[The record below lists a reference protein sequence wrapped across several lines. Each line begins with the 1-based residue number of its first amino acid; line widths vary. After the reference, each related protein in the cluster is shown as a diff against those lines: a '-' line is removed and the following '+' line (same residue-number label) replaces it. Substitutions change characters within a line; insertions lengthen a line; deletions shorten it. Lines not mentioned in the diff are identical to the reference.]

1 MGTSDKVIFLK
12 DFREEQEGKKNTTS
26 KKVKKTVSK
35 TAKASAFPIV
45 EIGELREKII
55 ADERRKVK
63 RTLLTEFVGASV
75 ILPGSGLVRVTLKD
89 ISLGGLSFDVEKKF
103 GSFKKGERVALRV
116 YLNHTTFFPMEILI
130 TNSRELE
137 DQDIFRHGSKFSQE
151 SQNHEALGH
160 FIKFMET
167 VSPSLSHDFGDVMLN
182 K

>member
-12 DFREEQEGKKNTTS
+12 DFREEKEGAKGSLSN
-26 KKVKKTVSK
+26 KKTKKS
-35 TAKASAFPIV
+35 AKSSSVPVV

-75 ILPGSGLVRVTLKD
+75 ILPGSGLVRVTLND

-137 DQDIFRHGSKFSQE
+137 DQEIFRHGSKFSQE

-160 FIKFMET
+160 FINFMET
-167 VSPSLSHDFGDVMLN
+167 VSPSLSHDLGDVMLN